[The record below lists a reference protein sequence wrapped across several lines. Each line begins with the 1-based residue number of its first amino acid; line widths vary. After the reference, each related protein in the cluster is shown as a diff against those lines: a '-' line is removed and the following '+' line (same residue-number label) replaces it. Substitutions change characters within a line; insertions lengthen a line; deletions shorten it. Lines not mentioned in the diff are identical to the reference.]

1 MTAEKVTKQ
10 VKSPVTNKSVNQ
22 TKETLIYCGPT
33 IKNVVVSGEAFNNG
47 LPKKLEKLLENKAIK
62 RLIVPIDRIVDTKKN
77 IKKNGTIEN
86 LSYKQIETMEVK

>member
-1 MTAEKVTKQ
+1 MTAEKATKQ
-10 VKSPVTNKSVNQ
+10 VKSPVSSKSVNQ

-47 LPKKLEKLLENKAIK
+47 LPKKLENLLENKAIR
-62 RLIVPIDRIVDTKKN
+62 RLLVPIDRIVDTKKN
-77 IKKNGTIEN
+77 IKINGTIEN